1 MKILFIYDIIYILI
15 VLYHHAMWLL
25 KQKIKSVNVRKEKTI
40 LFEPIFIIK
49 NDILAPLKCVHINK
63 IILRVICTH
72 IKNI

>member
-1 MKILFIYDIIYILI
+1 
-15 VLYHHAMWLL
+15 MWLL
-25 KQKIKSVNVRKEKTI
+25 KQKIKSVNVPQGKNN
-40 LFEPIFIIK
+40 IFGPYFYIIK